1 MNGWVLLAILIV
13 CAGVVLVM
21 LAYVAVKGWSLF
33 KRTRRVQREMQP
45 LVVSIIDRS
54 QAATAKADALAA
66 RSRQLQA
73 SVDRLQATL
82 ARLSI
87 VAQAAQ
93 EASGRCSSLKRYVT
107 K

>member
-21 LAYVAVKGWSLF
+21 LAYVAVEAWRLF
-33 KRTRRVQREMQP
+33 KTARRVQRGMRP
-45 LVVSIIDRS
+45 LVAGVVDRS
-54 QAATAKADALAA
+54 QTAAAKADALAT

-73 SVDRLQATL
+73 NVDRLQATL

-93 EASGRCSSLKRYVT
+93 EASGRCSSLKRYLT